1 MELIPGLPNDLAFEC
16 LIRISFDQFPK
27 ASSVCRAW
35 KAVIKQ
41 PEFLRRRKASGL
53 TRPVIAICQSR
64 FSLSRLDTVGFRL
77 TLFDPVKRRWHD
89 FPPIPEVVERMPV
102 LCSVVGIGAELAVIG
117 GCDPVTRR
125 YLNSV
130 FIYNF
135 FSATWR
141 RGADMPGEDRLFFG
155 CAASEDGGTVVVA
168 GGRSSTTTL
177 ALKSTLAYD
186 VARDTWTT
194 LMYTLNAPRQA
205 AEDLQETVLGKW
217 IGGFT
222 SNIGSCPPLMAEA
235 WAALRGIQ
243 TRQSS

>member
-194 LMYTLNAPRQA
+194 LSDMS
-205 AEDLQETVLGKW
+205 
-217 IGGFT
+217 IGRYVCTCVFQCG
-222 SNIGSCPPLMAEA
+222 
-235 WAALRGIQ
+235 
-243 TRQSS
+243 